1 MENTT
6 HTTEARLRTARA
18 RVRAAT
24 LAKERLDAEIAA
36 LAQMVRDGKAG
47 LPELQRLQQLADE
60 ATKLSSE
67 IIDAGA
73 SETMLESLSTA
84 ERRRSDS
91 IALDLTLEI
100 GKQRA
105 DEFVEHATAASVA
118 LGKLFACIEEA
129 NALGASVSNSSTLGI
144 ALDPQR
150 RAAIAS
156 LNTIPD
162 VNAAAEAKGL
172 VAVVGFGWRHSVALV
187 PRTSKFSQGAVI

>member
-6 HTTEARLRTARA
+6 HTTEARLQAARA
-18 RVRAAT
+18 RVQAAT

-36 LAQMVRDGKAG
+36 LAQMVRDGKAD
-47 LPELQRLQQLADE
+47 LPELQRLHQLADE

-73 SETMLESLSTA
+73 SETMLESLSAA
-84 ERRRSDS
+84 ERRRGNS

-118 LGKLFACIEEA
+118 LGKLFACIGEA

-144 ALDPQR
+144 ALDPRR

-162 VNAAAEAKGL
+162 VNAAAEARGL
-172 VAVVGFGWRHSVALV
+172 VAVVGFGWRTSVALV
-187 PRTSKFSQGAVI
+187 PRTSKFSQGAE